1 MKKPLLACTLLI
13 TLSALA
19 WPLQTPEQFLGFKP
33 GSDRNLA
40 HYNRI
45 KAYFELLAKDS
56 PRVRTVTLG
65 KTTMGNDL
73 FMALISSEA
82 NLKDMEKYTD
92 ITRRLAQ
99 GEAAAAEAEQL
110 AATGKAVVVVTCN
123 LHSTEIASSQMS
135 MDLGYRLAAGEGD
148 DIQDILDNVILA
160 LFPSVN
166 PDGQIMEVEWYDKT
180 KNTEYEGTGAPYLYH
195 WYAGHDDNR
204 DWFKVS
210 LKETALIIDQLYH
223 KLFPQVVVDEHQMG
237 SSGDRLFVP
246 PYQDPPTPGLHP
258 LVWRSVNLI
267 GSRIAFDLEK
277 LGLPGVASR
286 GEFTGWWIGSLDD
299 TAWFHNIPGILFEGA
314 SVRLASPIYVEPE
327 EVESAESFRNE
338 ERVFSPNPWK
348 GGWWRLSDLVNYDL
362 HATLSVLGTAA
373 RQRKDLLYNTFQ
385 IARENV
391 ARGENQAPYAFI
403 VPRQQHDPATAD
415 RFVQVL
421 LKSNIRVFQLT
432 HPVRVGDAM
441 FDKRSYV
448 VPLAQP
454 YRAFV
459 KNIFEAQRYPDIRKN
474 LKAEPELPYDMAG
487 WTLPLA
493 MGVKTVAVN
502 EPLKALMEP
511 VTEKQFAG
519 SVLPEELEEYIVLD
533 ARYNNSYRAAFEL
546 LGKGKTV
553 YRNIDCPDFPAG
565 SFAVKKSEA
574 LALLKAIHAE
584 APLAPA
590 SRKTLP
596 LERFRR
602 LRPFKAGLYQNWGH
616 NMTEGWLRLVFDEY
630 KIPYQTVHPK
640 DVAAKDFAKKFD
652 VLVFAGASESEIE
665 TGKPPK
671 KWEKWASPAPPE
683 YSGGIGEKG
692 EKLLAGMTKAGKLL
706 VFMEESCNYA
716 INKFKLPVT
725 NIMEENSKVICPGSY
740 LRAEVKASPLTAGMD
755 ESAAV
760 FFNSTPTFETS
771 PPRAADESRSTP
783 LVFGD
788 RDLLL
793 SGWLDGDREL
803 MRKSLLVDFR
813 KGKGR
818 IILIGPD
825 VIHRTHT
832 EATYKIMFNSLLTA
846 AEGEPGNK

>member
-1 MKKPLLACTLLI
+1 MKKSLLLI
-13 TLSALA
+13 LLLIALA
-19 WPLQTPEQFLGFKP
+19 VPARALQTPDQFLGFKP

-40 HYNRI
+40 HYNQI
-45 KAYFELLAKDS
+45 KAYFELLARDS
-56 PRVRTVTLG
+56 RRVRTVTLG
-65 KTTMGNDL
+65 KTTLGNDL
-73 FMALISSEA
+73 FMAIVSHED
-82 NLKDMEKYTD
+82 NLNDMEKLKA
-92 ITRRLAQ
+92 ITRKLAQ
-99 GEAAAAEAEQL
+99 GEVDAGEAGRLAAA
-110 AATGKAVVVVTCN
+110 GKAIVVVTCN
-123 LHSTEIASSQMS
+123 LHSTEIASSQMA
-135 MDLGYRLAAGEGD
+135 MELGYRLAAGGAD
-148 DIQDILDNVILA
+148 VQDILRDVVLV

-166 PDGQIMEVEWYDKT
+166 PDGQIMEVEWYNKT
-180 KNTEYEGTGAPYLYH
+180 RGTEYEGTGAPYLYH

-204 DWFKVS
+204 DWFKAS
-210 LKETALIIDQLYH
+210 LKETGLILKALYH
-223 KLFPQVVVDEHQMG
+223 DLFPQVLVDEHQMG

-246 PYQDPPTPGLHP
+246 PYQDPPPPRQPP
-258 LVWRSVNLI
+258 LVWRSINLI
-267 GSRIAFDLEK
+267 GSRIAYDLER
-277 LGLPGVASR
+277 LGLKGVASR
-286 GEFTGWWIGSLDD
+286 GYFTGWWIGSLDD
-299 TAWFHNIPGILFEGA
+299 TAWFHNVPGILFEGA
-314 SVRLASPIYVEPE
+314 SVRLASPIYIEPE

-348 GGWWRLSDLVNYDL
+348 GGWWRLSDLVHYDL
-362 HATLSVLGTAA
+362 QATLSVLATAA
-373 RQRKDLLYNTFQ
+373 RQKNELLLNTFQ
-385 IARENV
+385 VARENI
-391 ARGENQAPYAFI
+391 ARGESEAPYAYI
-403 VPRQQHDPATAD
+403 VPRQQHDPATAE
-415 RFVQVL
+415 RFIQIL
-421 LKSNIRVFQLT
+421 LRSNIRVFQLT
-432 HPVRVGDAM
+432 HPARIGDNL
-441 FDKRSYV
+441 FDKRSFV

-459 KNIFEAQRYPDIRKN
+459 KNIFEAQHYPDIRKN

-493 MGVKTVAVN
+493 MGVKTAVVN

-511 VTEKQFAG
+511 VKDDPFPP
-519 SVLPEELEEYIVLD
+519 SDFPEALEEYVVLD
-533 ARYNNSYRAAFEL
+533 SSHNNSFRAAFEL

-553 YRNIDCPDFPAG
+553 YRNVDCPDFPAG
-565 SFAVKKSEA
+565 SFVVKKSEA
-574 LALLKAIHAE
+574 LDLLKTVHAE
-584 APLAPA
+584 APLTLT
-590 SRKTLP
+590 SRKELP
-596 LERFRR
+596 LQQFRR
-602 LRPFKAGLYQNWGH
+602 LHPFKTGLYQNWGH

-630 KIPYQTVHPK
+630 KVPYQTIHPK

-652 VLVFAGASESEIE
+652 ILVFAGASESEIE

-671 KWEKWASPAPPE
+671 KWEKYATPAPPE

-692 EKLLAGMTKAGKLL
+692 EKLLKEMTKAGKLL

-716 INKFKLPVT
+716 INKFKMPVT

-771 PPRAADESRSTP
+771 PPQAADESRSTP

-793 SGWLDGDREL
+793 SGWLEGEREL
-803 MRKSLLVDFR
+803 VRKSLLFDFS

-832 EATYKIMFNSLLTA
+832 EATYKIMFNSLLAA
-846 AEGEPGNK
+846 AER